1 VGDVHYIYRHG
12 RRIEV
17 ETLDTSPPPKK
28 TGRHN
33 QFVLVPQP
41 WLSKLSAMSI
51 GTRWL
56 AVALLWKSFLHY
68 DRTFACSNAL
78 LKEFGL
84 TRWQKDK
91 GLIELERAGMITIE
105 RAQYRS
111 PRIKITAG

>member
-1 VGDVHYIYRHG
+1 MGDVHYIYRQG

-17 ETLDTSPPPKK
+17 EALDTSSPAKK

-68 DRTFACSNAL
+68 GRTFACSNAL

>member
-1 VGDVHYIYRHG
+1 MGDVHHIYRHG

-17 ETLDTSPPPKK
+17 ETLDTGPPPKK
-28 TGRHN
+28 TARHN

-41 WLSKLSAMSI
+41 WLLKLSAMSI

-56 AVALLWKSFLHY
+56 AVALLWKSFLHHGH
-68 DRTFACSNAL
+68 TFACSNAL

-105 RAQYRS
+105 RARYRS